1 MNYYKNLDILN
12 SERKQLYSDIQNESN
27 DKELIQYLKNVSI
40 NIDSLLESLF
50 NDEGDNEENKLLVQ
64 ELLEFHISSLKNLKN
79 RKTHK
84 NITRNKHKQGY
95 VKTVCKSCFKEFYI
109 HKKRLLL
116 EVRAF
121 EKRNL
126 SWYCHGCRI
135 VDVREEC
142 RYLRTHS

>member
-79 RKTHK
+79 RK
-84 NITRNKHKQGY
+84 I
-95 VKTVCKSCFKEFYI
+95 E
-109 HKKRLLL
+109 
-116 EVRAF
+116 
-121 EKRNL
+121 
-126 SWYCHGCRI
+126 
-135 VDVREEC
+135 
-142 RYLRTHS
+142 